1 MNILFLMLFMNH
13 IMCCFWYFL
22 SNIDEFFFNFFL
34 LLDFNFCSFGPDTWV
49 ARNGLVDEDYVT
61 KYITSYYW

>member
-1 MNILFLMLFMNH
+1 MNH

-22 SNIDEFFFNFFL
+22 SNIDEFYYLSNKIVF
-34 LLDFNFCSFGPDTWV
+34 SYGPDTWV
-49 ARNGLVDEDYVT
+49 TRNGLIDEDSVT

>member
-1 MNILFLMLFMNH
+1 MLFMNH

-22 SNIDEFFFNFFL
+22 SNIDEFFFNFFFYY
-34 LLDFNFCSFGPDTWV
+34 LDFHFCSFGPDTWV